1 MNQNGLIQKTNRP
14 VLWMMTIQL
23 ENLWHE
29 LHYTNILCC
38 TKANAQKMLQKIFF
52 CCIFF
57 IKMFSL
63 LSFNLEKNLN
73 KRTVH
78 KKISHYNTE
87 MTTTKKPLPTS
98 WSVKSLFLSVSV
110 CYLVFPFPD
119 GNFWNP
125 ESSSMFVRVS
135 LVADKLHARIWR
147 VLKCGSQTF
156 CSNSHKNPIYRPL
169 THL

>member
-78 KKISHYNTE
+78 KKYLTTIQKWQRQKNLYRQVGQSSHYFCPSLSAIWSFPSLME
-87 MTTTKKPLPTS
+87 TS
-98 WSVKSLFLSVSV
+98 EIQKVAACLCECHSL
-110 CYLVFPFPD
+110 
-119 GNFWNP
+119 
-125 ESSSMFVRVS
+125 
-135 LVADKLHARIWR
+135 
-147 VLKCGSQTF
+147 
-156 CSNSHKNPIYRPL
+156 L
-169 THL
+169 TSYMREFDEC